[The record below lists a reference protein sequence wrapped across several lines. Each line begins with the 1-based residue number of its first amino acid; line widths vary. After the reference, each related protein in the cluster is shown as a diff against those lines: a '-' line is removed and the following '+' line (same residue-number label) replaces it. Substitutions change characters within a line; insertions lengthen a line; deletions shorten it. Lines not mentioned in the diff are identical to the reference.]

1 MRHDI
6 SEIVFEL
13 LQQHHHEQHLANI
26 KFKQQAMVLAEDQL
40 SLDAAALAAQHVE
53 EVTRFEDARF
63 NIFEEFDAKR
73 EAWAAAVRTE
83 RLLEEE
89 GAKHVSS
96 VASVTAKKQHDD
108 DVAKKNLD
116 HIVKVLRQD
125 GIIA

>member
-1 MRHDI
+1 
-6 SEIVFEL
+6 
-13 LQQHHHEQHLANI
+13 
-26 KFKQQAMVLAEDQL
+26 MVLAEDQL
-40 SLDAAALAAQHVE
+40 SLDSATLAAQHVE

-73 EAWAAAVRTE
+73 EAWAAAMRTE

-96 VASVTAKKQHDD
+96 VVSLTAKKQHDD